1 MPYIYKMSNAGGMST
16 VTRYT
21 DMLAGN
27 AAFVPSDYESIS
39 TVTVG
44 AGGAASITFSSIPAT
59 YQHLQVRSL
68 MTSSA
73 TGEFRLA
80 FNADT
85 GANYYRHFL
94 YGNGVGPFAGANA
107 NSSFV
112 GFQESISANVF
123 GVNVMDIL
131 DYTNTNKNTTVRTL
145 AGMDRN
151 GAGDIALYSGLWSNT
166 AAITSITIYPPSGT
180 ISQYSSFALYGIR
193 G

>member
-1 MPYIYKMSNAGGMST
+1 MLNTIAGLLGDG
-16 VTRYT
+16 VV
-21 DMLAGN
+21 AG
-27 AAFVPSDYESIS
+27 DYQSIA
-39 TVTVG
+39 TTTVG
-44 AGGAASITFSSIPAT
+44 GAGAASITFSSIPAT

-73 TGEFRLA
+73 TGEFTAA

-94 YGNGVGPFAGANA
+94 YGDGTLPYSGANA
-107 NSSFV
+107 LSSFV
-112 GFQESISANVF
+112 GYQAGIAANMF
-123 GVNVMDIL
+123 GVSVMDIL
-131 DYTNTNKNTTVRTL
+131 DYTSTNKYTTVRTL

-151 GAGDIALYSGLWSNT
+151 GSGDIALYSGLWKNT

-180 ISQYSSFALYGIR
+180 ISQYSSFALYGIK